1 MEELRAKMIVSYQES
16 RLTQETI
23 QLSQELDV
31 LIVEEMKKQLGHRPK

>member
-1 MEELRAKMIVSYQES
+1 MEELRAKMIKCYEAN
-16 RLTQETI
+16 RLSSETI

>member
-1 MEELRAKMIVSYQES
+1 MEELRAKMIVSYQEN
-16 RLTQETI
+16 RLNQETI